1 MPTRKFFSDS
11 VTRKLREYCRKH
23 PRAADTLD
31 GVRGWLP
38 AEYQAIT
45 RAELRSILES
55 LVREGILTSRTL
67 ADGTVIY
74 FSTSDERPV

>member
-1 MPTRKFFSDS
+1 LPDRKSFSES
-11 VTRKLREYCRKH
+11 VGQRLREYCRRH

-38 AEYQAIT
+38 TEYQAIT
-45 RAELRSILES
+45 RDELRSILES
-55 LVREGILTSRTL
+55 LVREGILKRRTL

-74 FSTSDERPV
+74 FSAPPP